1 MSIIRALYSSLH
13 THTYTHT
20 HTHLLQR
27 IRQLKHW
34 ESELE
39 SINGPSDFILFLR

>member
-13 THTYTHT
+13 THT